1 MELVVSLR
9 LNEVTEYAG
18 RRIQRKAPSAQ
29 EIRHMTKRTALV
41 EQAGGI
47 VVWGDKLILHRTDKR
62 NLVFPKGHV
71 EAGESTVEAAVREV
85 EEETGLI
92 AEPIECAGTA
102 EFAEGDKIRR
112 VTYFV
117 MQACRET
124 PEWSEHCGI
133 DTFPVPLDWADS
145 LLKHQQTRA
154 ILAQVLPRLERL
166 AHVGKRPKQ
175 SAGRKAALTG
185 APLLG
190 LS

>member
-1 MELVVSLR
+1 
-9 LNEVTEYAG
+9 
-18 RRIQRKAPSAQ
+18 
-29 EIRHMTKRTALV
+29 MTKRTALV

-62 NLVFPKGHV
+62 NLIFPKGHV

-102 EFAEGDKIRR
+102 EFTEDEEIRR

-124 PEWSEHCGI
+124 PEWRKHCGT
-133 DTFPVPLDWADS
+133 DAFPVPLEWADS
-145 LLKHQQTRA
+145 LLKHEQTRA
-154 ILAQVLPRLERL
+154 ILAPVLPRVERL
-166 AHVGKRPKQ
+166 AHAGNRRKR
-175 SAGRKAALTG
+175 SAGREAVLMG
-185 APLLG
+185 APLG
-190 LS
+190 LSSMDLQGLLTPTLD

>member
-1 MELVVSLR
+1 
-9 LNEVTEYAG
+9 
-18 RRIQRKAPSAQ
+18 
-29 EIRHMTKRTALV
+29 MTKKTALV

-62 NLVFPKGHV
+62 NLVFPKGNV

-92 AEPIECAGTA
+92 AEPIESAGTA
-102 EFAEGDKIRR
+102 EFAEDDKVRR

-124 PEWSEHCGI
+124 PEWRKHCGT
-133 DTFPVPLDWADS
+133 DAFPVPLDWADS

-154 ILAQVLPRLERL
+154 ILAHVLPRVERL
-166 AHVGKRPKQ
+166 AHAGNRRKQ
-175 SAGRKAALTG
+175 SVGGKAVLTG

-190 LS
+190 LSSMDLQRVLMSTLG